1 MEIKLPD
8 DVKYIIDKL
17 TENGYEA
24 YAVGGCVR
32 DSIIHRVPGD
42 WDITTSATPIQV
54 KSVFRRTIDTGI
66 QHGTVTVMLGKNGY
80 EVTTYRI
87 DGEYIDGRHPE
98 NVEFTSSLEEDL
110 KRRDFTINAMA
121 YNDNSGM
128 VDKFG
133 GQKDLEEKIIRCV
146 GNPKE
151 RFSEDALR
159 MLRAVR
165 FSAQLGFEIHEDT
178 AQAIK
183 ELVQDIEKVS
193 KERINTELGKILV
206 SPNPEF
212 IKKAW
217 EYGIT
222 QLVFKAFDELE
233 DKDTPLKLIKKLPLI
248 LGFRYAALLYGV
260 GAAKATAML
269 KELKLDN
276 NTIDTCRNLIELHN
290 MTPLTQAAQIRHL
303 ASQKGPQ
310 KLLDALLF
318 ESAYYQVTGDSEK
331 EEKIT
336 LERKLLKSFI
346 KDNVC
351 LTQKQLAVTGRDL
364 IDAGV
369 EPGKKMGELLLECLN
384 MVLDKPEKNNRAD
397 LMEYVRTKI

>member
-80 EVTTYRI
+80 EVTTYRV
-87 DGEYIDGRHPE
+87 DGEYLDGRHPE

-121 YNDNSGM
+121 YNDISGM

-193 KERINTELGKILV
+193 KERIHTELDKILV
-206 SPNPEF
+206 SPNPDF

-222 QLVFKAFDELE
+222 KVVFKTFDELE
-233 DKDTPLKLIKKLPLI
+233 DKDTPLRLIKKLPLI
-248 LGFRYAALLYGV
+248 PGFRYAALLYGA
-260 GAAKATAML
+260 GAVKATAML

-318 ESAYYQVTGDSEK
+318 ETAYYQVTGDSEK

-336 LERKLLKSFI
+336 LERTLLKSFI

-351 LTQKQLAVTGRDL
+351 LTSKQLAVTGRDL

-369 EPGKKMGELLLECLN
+369 EPGKKMGELLMECLN
-384 MVLDKPEKNNRAD
+384 MVLDEPEKNNRTD

>member
-80 EVTTYRI
+80 EVTTYRV
-87 DGEYIDGRHPE
+87 DGEYLDGRHPE

-121 YNDNSGM
+121 YNDISGM

-193 KERINTELGKILV
+193 KERIHTELGKILV
-206 SPNPEF
+206 SPNPDF

-222 QLVFKAFDELE
+222 KVVFKTFDELE
-233 DKDTPLKLIKKLPLI
+233 DKDTPLRLIKKLPLI
-248 LGFRYAALLYGV
+248 PGFRYAALLYGA
-260 GAAKATAML
+260 GAVKATAML

-290 MTPLTQAAQIRHL
+290 MTPLTQAAHIRHL

-318 ESAYYQVTGDSEK
+318 ETAYYQVTGDSEK

-336 LERKLLKSFI
+336 LERNLLNSFI

-351 LTQKQLAVTGRDL
+351 LTSKQLAVTGRDL

-369 EPGKKMGELLLECLN
+369 EPGKKMGELLMECLD
-384 MVLDKPEKNNRAD
+384 MVLDEPEKNNRTD